1 MKSKVVIKVVIIITI
16 IIIALFCIP
25 VPYHLK
31 DGGSVEYKAL
41 LYKVTDVHCLN
52 PDMDVEQPYL
62 EGIVIEIFG
71 VEIFNN
77 VK

>member
-1 MKSKVVIKVVIIITI
+1 MKRKAVIIIAI
-16 IIIALFCIP
+16 IMITLFLNPIP
-25 VPYHLK
+25 YYLK

-41 LYKVTDVHCLN
+41 LYKITDVHCLN
-52 PDMDVEQPYL
+52 PDMDSEQAYL

>member
-1 MKSKVVIKVVIIITI
+1 MKRKAVIIIAI
-16 IIIALFCIP
+16 IMITLFLIP
-25 VPYHLK
+25 IPYYLK

-41 LYKVTDVHCLN
+41 LYKITDVHCLN
-52 PDMDVEQPYL
+52 PDMDSEQAYL